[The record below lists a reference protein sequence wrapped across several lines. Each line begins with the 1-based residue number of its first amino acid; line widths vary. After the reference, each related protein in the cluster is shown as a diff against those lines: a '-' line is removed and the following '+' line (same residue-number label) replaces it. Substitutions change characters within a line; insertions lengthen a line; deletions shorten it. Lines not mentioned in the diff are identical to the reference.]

1 MSNPTDTPSRDG
13 DAPLR
18 VLVDEPPDPR
28 AADGE
33 GAPAVEPEA
42 AAGGPEAAAGEP
54 ESDAESPAAVEPED
68 DAEAIT
74 RVYGRPSRTIPLVLL
89 AAVGGYIM
97 MLTLGTALQLRLSA
111 MDEAT
116 ATTVYSR
123 ITTVSGILM
132 LVAIPLIG
140 ALSDRTTSRFGRRR
154 PWILGGYL
162 VSLACMAVIGIMTGH
177 LVIGAAY
184 VVGIT
189 AAQAGFNAYS
199 VIPVEGVPNKMRARV
214 MGFMGMMGALAM
226 SAGAAIAGRLV
237 GTPALMM
244 TVPVLLAL
252 ATTFPLIL
260 LYKDPQ
266 RDKDD
271 VPALDL
277 GGLIGGFFVDPRKH
291 PNFGWVWLS
300 RFLAGVAMTAFLAF
314 FVLYLITNLHYSPAE
329 AGARASLLSLYSV
342 LRARVDPPVH
352 RVGLAVGQDGA
363 AQALRHRLGRRH
375 GARPRHRRAGR
386 QLQPVRHRLDG
397 LRRRPGHVPHR
408 RPGPVRPGPAQ
419 RGGHRQGHG
428 GLRASPQPAQHPRPG
443 RGPLHPGRREQLH
456 APVGRRGRPVR
467 AGRPRHPLGQGCE
480 VARRWCG
487 APARPAT
494 GRARRP
500 PGPVVARDPT
510 PPGVRGPG

>member
-329 AGARASLLSLYSV
+329 AGARASLLSLYSAPV
-342 LRARVDPPVH
+342 SILLFTGSGWLSDKMGRRKPFVIGSAAVMALALVIGGRAGSFNQFVIAWMVF
-352 RVGLAVGQDGA
+352 AVGQAMYLTVDLALCAQVLPNEADTGKDMAVFGLALNLPNILVPAVAPFILGA
-363 AQALRHRLGRRH
+363 ENNYTLLWGVAAALCALG
-375 GARPRHRRAGR
+375 A
-386 QLQPVRHRLDG
+386 LVI
-397 LRRRPGHVPHR
+397 
-408 RPGPVRPGPAQ
+408 
-419 RGGHRQGHG
+419 
-428 GLRASPQPAQHPRPG
+428 
-443 RGPLHPGRREQLH
+443 PL
-456 APVGRRGRPVR
+456 VK
-467 AGRPRHPLGQGCE
+467 
-480 VARRWCG
+480 
-487 APARPAT
+487 
-494 GRARRP
+494 
-500 PGPVVARDPT
+500 
-510 PPGVRGPG
+510 GVK

>member
-42 AAGGPEAAAGEP
+42 AAGGPE
-54 ESDAESPAAVEPED
+54 SDAESPTAVEPED

-329 AGARASLLSLYSV
+329 AGARASLLSLYSAPV
-342 LRARVDPPVH
+342 SILLFTGSGWLSDKMGRRKPFVIGSAAVMALALVIGGRAGSFNQFVIAWMVF
-352 RVGLAVGQDGA
+352 AVGQAMYLTVDLALCAQVLPNEADTGKDMAVFGLALNLPNILVPAVAPFILGA
-363 AQALRHRLGRRH
+363 ENNYTLLWGVAAALCALG
-375 GARPRHRRAGR
+375 A
-386 QLQPVRHRLDG
+386 LVI
-397 LRRRPGHVPHR
+397 
-408 RPGPVRPGPAQ
+408 
-419 RGGHRQGHG
+419 
-428 GLRASPQPAQHPRPG
+428 
-443 RGPLHPGRREQLH
+443 PL
-456 APVGRRGRPVR
+456 VK
-467 AGRPRHPLGQGCE
+467 
-480 VARRWCG
+480 
-487 APARPAT
+487 
-494 GRARRP
+494 
-500 PGPVVARDPT
+500 
-510 PPGVRGPG
+510 GVK

>member
-33 GAPAVEPEA
+33 GAPAVE
-42 AAGGPEAAAGEP
+42 PEAAAGEP

-329 AGARASLLSLYSV
+329 AGARASLLSLYSAPV
-342 LRARVDPPVH
+342 SILLFTGSGWLSDKMGRRKPFVIGSAAVMALALVIGGRAGSFNQFVIAWMVF
-352 RVGLAVGQDGA
+352 AVGQAMYLTVDLALCAQVLPNEADTGKDMAVFGLALNLPNILVPAVAPFILGA
-363 AQALRHRLGRRH
+363 ENNYTLLWGVAAALCALG
-375 GARPRHRRAGR
+375 A
-386 QLQPVRHRLDG
+386 LVI
-397 LRRRPGHVPHR
+397 
-408 RPGPVRPGPAQ
+408 
-419 RGGHRQGHG
+419 
-428 GLRASPQPAQHPRPG
+428 
-443 RGPLHPGRREQLH
+443 PL
-456 APVGRRGRPVR
+456 VK
-467 AGRPRHPLGQGCE
+467 
-480 VARRWCG
+480 
-487 APARPAT
+487 
-494 GRARRP
+494 
-500 PGPVVARDPT
+500 
-510 PPGVRGPG
+510 GVK

>member
-33 GAPAVEPEA
+33 GAPAVESEA
-42 AAGGPEAAAGEP
+42 AAGGPE
-54 ESDAESPAAVEPED
+54 SDAESPTAVEPED

-162 VSLACMAVIGIMTGH
+162 VSLACMAVIGTMTDH

-300 RFLAGVAMTAFLAF
+300 RFLAGIAMTAFLSF
-314 FVLYLITNLHYSPAE
+314 FVLYLITNLHFTPAE
-329 AGARASLLSLYSV
+329 AGARASLLSLYSAPV
-342 LRARVDPPVH
+342 SIALFTGSGWLSDKLGRRKPFVIGSALVMALALIIGGRAASFNQFIIAWMVF
-352 RVGLAVGQDGA
+352 AVGQAMYLTVDLALCAQVLPNEADTGKDMAVFGLALNLPNILVPAVAPFILGA
-363 AQALRHRLGRRH
+363 ENNYTLLWGVAAALCALG
-375 GARPRHRRAGR
+375 A
-386 QLQPVRHRLDG
+386 LVI
-397 LRRRPGHVPHR
+397 
-408 RPGPVRPGPAQ
+408 
-419 RGGHRQGHG
+419 
-428 GLRASPQPAQHPRPG
+428 
-443 RGPLHPGRREQLH
+443 PL
-456 APVGRRGRPVR
+456 VK
-467 AGRPRHPLGQGCE
+467 
-480 VARRWCG
+480 
-487 APARPAT
+487 
-494 GRARRP
+494 
-500 PGPVVARDPT
+500 
-510 PPGVRGPG
+510 GVK

>member
-1 MSNPTDTPSRDG
+1 M
-13 DAPLR
+13 
-18 VLVDEPPDPR
+18 
-28 AADGE
+28 
-33 GAPAVEPEA
+33 
-42 AAGGPEAAAGEP
+42 
-54 ESDAESPAAVEPED
+54 
-68 DAEAIT
+68 
-74 RVYGRPSRTIPLVLL
+74 
-89 AAVGGYIM
+89 
-97 MLTLGTALQLRLSA
+97 
-111 MDEAT
+111 
-116 ATTVYSR
+116 
-123 ITTVSGILM
+123 
-132 LVAIPLIG
+132 
-140 ALSDRTTSRFGRRR
+140 TS
-154 PWILGGYL
+154 
-162 VSLACMAVIGIMTGH
+162 H

-329 AGARASLLSLYSV
+329 AGARASLLSLYSAPVSIV
-342 LRARVDPPVH
+342 LFTGSGWLSDKMGRRKPFVIGSAAVMALALVIGGRAGSFNQFVIAWMVF
-352 RVGLAVGQDGA
+352 AVGQAMYLTVDLALCAQVLPNEADTGKDMAVFGLALNLPNILVPAVAPFILGA
-363 AQALRHRLGRRH
+363 ENNYTLLWGVAAALCALG
-375 GARPRHRRAGR
+375 A
-386 QLQPVRHRLDG
+386 LVI
-397 LRRRPGHVPHR
+397 
-408 RPGPVRPGPAQ
+408 
-419 RGGHRQGHG
+419 
-428 GLRASPQPAQHPRPG
+428 
-443 RGPLHPGRREQLH
+443 PL
-456 APVGRRGRPVR
+456 VK
-467 AGRPRHPLGQGCE
+467 
-480 VARRWCG
+480 
-487 APARPAT
+487 
-494 GRARRP
+494 
-500 PGPVVARDPT
+500 
-510 PPGVRGPG
+510 GVK

>member
-162 VSLACMAVIGIMTGH
+162 VSLACMAVIGIMTDH

-329 AGARASLLSLYSV
+329 AGARASLLSLYSAPV
-342 LRARVDPPVH
+342 SILLFTGSGWLSDKMGRRKPFVIGSAAVMALALVIGGRAGSFNQFVIAWMVF
-352 RVGLAVGQDGA
+352 AVGQAMYLTVDLALCAQVLPNEADTGKDMAVFGLALNLPNILVPAVAPFILGA
-363 AQALRHRLGRRH
+363 ENNYTLLWGVAAALCALG
-375 GARPRHRRAGR
+375 A
-386 QLQPVRHRLDG
+386 LVI
-397 LRRRPGHVPHR
+397 
-408 RPGPVRPGPAQ
+408 
-419 RGGHRQGHG
+419 
-428 GLRASPQPAQHPRPG
+428 
-443 RGPLHPGRREQLH
+443 PL
-456 APVGRRGRPVR
+456 VK
-467 AGRPRHPLGQGCE
+467 
-480 VARRWCG
+480 
-487 APARPAT
+487 
-494 GRARRP
+494 
-500 PGPVVARDPT
+500 
-510 PPGVRGPG
+510 GVK

>member
-33 GAPAVEPEA
+33 GAPAVESEA
-42 AAGGPEAAAGEP
+42 AAGGPE
-54 ESDAESPAAVEPED
+54 SDAEGPTAVEPED

-154 PWILGGYL
+154 PWILGG
-162 VSLACMAVIGIMTGH
+162 H

-260 LYKDPQ
+260 LYKDPR
-266 RDKDD
+266 RDRGD

-329 AGARASLLSLYSV
+329 AGARASLLSLYSAPVSIV
-342 LRARVDPPVH
+342 LFTGSGWLSDKMGRRKPFVIGSAAVMALALVIGGRAGSFNQFVIAWMVF
-352 RVGLAVGQDGA
+352 AVGQAMYLTVDLALCAQVLPNEADTGKDMAVFGLALNLPNILVPAVAPFILGA
-363 AQALRHRLGRRH
+363 ENNYTLLWGVAAALCALG
-375 GARPRHRRAGR
+375 A
-386 QLQPVRHRLDG
+386 LVI
-397 LRRRPGHVPHR
+397 
-408 RPGPVRPGPAQ
+408 
-419 RGGHRQGHG
+419 
-428 GLRASPQPAQHPRPG
+428 
-443 RGPLHPGRREQLH
+443 PL
-456 APVGRRGRPVR
+456 VK
-467 AGRPRHPLGQGCE
+467 
-480 VARRWCG
+480 
-487 APARPAT
+487 
-494 GRARRP
+494 
-500 PGPVVARDPT
+500 
-510 PPGVRGPG
+510 GVK

>member
-33 GAPAVEPEA
+33 GAPAVESEA
-42 AAGGPEAAAGEP
+42 AAGGPE
-54 ESDAESPAAVEPED
+54 SDAESPTAVEPED

-162 VSLACMAVIGIMTGH
+162 VSLACMAVIGTMTDH

-329 AGARASLLSLYSV
+329 AGARASLLSLYSAPV
-342 LRARVDPPVH
+342 SILLFTGSGWLSDKMGRRKPFVIGSAAVMALALVIGGRASSFNQFVIAWMVF
-352 RVGLAVGQDGA
+352 AVGQAMYLTVDLALCAQVLPNEADTGKDMAVFGLALNLPNILVPAVAPFILGA
-363 AQALRHRLGRRH
+363 ENNYTLLWGVAAALCALG
-375 GARPRHRRAGR
+375 A
-386 QLQPVRHRLDG
+386 LVI
-397 LRRRPGHVPHR
+397 
-408 RPGPVRPGPAQ
+408 
-419 RGGHRQGHG
+419 
-428 GLRASPQPAQHPRPG
+428 
-443 RGPLHPGRREQLH
+443 PL
-456 APVGRRGRPVR
+456 VK
-467 AGRPRHPLGQGCE
+467 
-480 VARRWCG
+480 
-487 APARPAT
+487 
-494 GRARRP
+494 
-500 PGPVVARDPT
+500 
-510 PPGVRGPG
+510 GVK

>member
-1 MSNPTDTPSRDG
+1 MSNPTDAPSRDG

-18 VLVDEPPDPR
+18 VLVDETPDPR

-42 AAGGPEAAAGEP
+42 AAGGPE
-54 ESDAESPAAVEPED
+54 SDAESPTAVEPED

-162 VSLACMAVIGIMTGH
+162 VSLACMAVIGTMTDH

-199 VIPVEGVPNKMRARV
+199 VIPVEGVPNKMRARG

-266 RDKDD
+266 RDRDD

-277 GGLIGGFFVDPRKH
+277 GGLIGGFFVNPRKH

-329 AGARASLLSLYSV
+329 AGARASLLSLYSAPV
-342 LRARVDPPVH
+342 SILLFTGSGWLSDKMGRRKPFVIGSAAVMALALVIGGRAGSFNQFVIAWMVF
-352 RVGLAVGQDGA
+352 AVGQAMYLTVDLALCAQVLPNEADTGKDMAVFGLALNLPNILVPAVAPFILGA
-363 AQALRHRLGRRH
+363 ENNYTLLWGVAAALCALG
-375 GARPRHRRAGR
+375 A
-386 QLQPVRHRLDG
+386 LVI
-397 LRRRPGHVPHR
+397 
-408 RPGPVRPGPAQ
+408 
-419 RGGHRQGHG
+419 
-428 GLRASPQPAQHPRPG
+428 
-443 RGPLHPGRREQLH
+443 PL
-456 APVGRRGRPVR
+456 VK
-467 AGRPRHPLGQGCE
+467 
-480 VARRWCG
+480 
-487 APARPAT
+487 
-494 GRARRP
+494 
-500 PGPVVARDPT
+500 
-510 PPGVRGPG
+510 GVK

>member
-1 MSNPTDTPSRDG
+1 MSSSTDTFPPDDT
-13 DAPLR
+13 DAATDL
-18 VLVDEPPDPR
+18 LTEEPPTG
-28 AADGE
+28 ADS
-33 GAPAVEPEA
+33 EA
-42 AAGGPEAAAGEP
+42 
-54 ESDAESPAAVEPED
+54 ED
-68 DAEAIT
+68 DTKAIT
-74 RVYGRPSRTIPLVLL
+74 RTYGKPSRTVPLVLL

-111 MDEAT
+111 MDEAA

-162 VSLACMAVIGIMTGH
+162 VSLACMAVIGTMSNYV
-177 LVIGAAY
+177 VIGAAY

-199 VIPVEGVPNKMRARV
+199 VIPVEGVPNRMRARV

-252 ATTFPLIL
+252 ATTIPLIL

-266 RDKDD
+266 RDSAD
-271 VPALDL
+271 VPDLDL
-277 GGLIGGFFVDPRKH
+277 QGMVSGFFINPRKH

-314 FVLYLITNLHYSPAE
+314 FVLYLITNLHFAPEE
-329 AGARASLLSLYSV
+329 AGAKASLLSLYSAPVSIV
-342 LRARVDPPVH
+342 LFTGSGWLSDKIGKRKPFVIGSAVVMAVALV
-352 RVGLAVGQDGA
+352 VGGLADTFEQFVVAWLIFAVGQAMYLTVDLALCAQVLPNEADTGKDMAVFGLALNLPNILVPAVAPSILGA
-363 AQALRHRLGRRH
+363 DNNYTLLWGLAAALCAA
-375 GARPRHRRAGR
+375 GA
-386 QLQPVRHRLDG
+386 LVI
-397 LRRRPGHVPHR
+397 
-408 RPGPVRPGPAQ
+408 
-419 RGGHRQGHG
+419 
-428 GLRASPQPAQHPRPG
+428 
-443 RGPLHPGRREQLH
+443 PL
-456 APVGRRGRPVR
+456 VK
-467 AGRPRHPLGQGCE
+467 
-480 VARRWCG
+480 
-487 APARPAT
+487 
-494 GRARRP
+494 
-500 PGPVVARDPT
+500 
-510 PPGVRGPG
+510 GVD

>member
-1 MSNPTDTPSRDG
+1 MSNPTDAPSRDG

-18 VLVDEPPDPR
+18 VLVDETPDPR

-42 AAGGPEAAAGEP
+42 AAGGPE
-54 ESDAESPAAVEPED
+54 SDAESPTAVEPED

-162 VSLACMAVIGIMTGH
+162 VSLACMAVIGTMTDH

-291 PNFGWVWLS
+291 PNFGWAWLS

-329 AGARASLLSLYSV
+329 AGARASLLSLYSAPV
-342 LRARVDPPVH
+342 SILLFTGSGWLSDKMGRRKPFVIGSAAVMALALVIGGRAGSFNQFVIAWMVF
-352 RVGLAVGQDGA
+352 AVGQAMYLTVDLALCAQVLPNEADTGKDMAVFGLALNLPNILVPAVAPFILGA
-363 AQALRHRLGRRH
+363 ENNYTLLWGVAAALCALG
-375 GARPRHRRAGR
+375 A
-386 QLQPVRHRLDG
+386 LVI
-397 LRRRPGHVPHR
+397 
-408 RPGPVRPGPAQ
+408 
-419 RGGHRQGHG
+419 
-428 GLRASPQPAQHPRPG
+428 
-443 RGPLHPGRREQLH
+443 PL
-456 APVGRRGRPVR
+456 VK
-467 AGRPRHPLGQGCE
+467 
-480 VARRWCG
+480 
-487 APARPAT
+487 
-494 GRARRP
+494 
-500 PGPVVARDPT
+500 
-510 PPGVRGPG
+510 GVK

>member
-33 GAPAVEPEA
+33 GAPAVESEA
-42 AAGGPEAAAGEP
+42 AAGGPE
-54 ESDAESPAAVEPED
+54 SDAESPTAVEPED

-97 MLTLGTALQLRLSA
+97 MLTLGTALQLRLSS

-132 LVAIPLIG
+132 LFAIPLIG

-162 VSLACMAVIGIMTGH
+162 VSLACMAVIGTMTNH

-189 AAQAGFNAYS
+189 AAQAGFNAYA

-237 GTPALMM
+237 GTPVLMM

-266 RDKDD
+266 RERAD

-277 GGLIGGFFVDPRKH
+277 RGLFAGFLVDPRKH

-300 RFLAGVAMTAFLAF
+300 RFLAGVAMTAFLSF
-314 FVLYLITNLHYSPAE
+314 FVLYLITNLHFSPAE
-329 AGARASLLSLYSV
+329 AGARASLLSLYSAPVSIV
-342 LRARVDPPVH
+342 LFTGSGWLSDKMGRRKPFVIGSAVVMALAL
-352 RVGLAVGQDGA
+352 VIGGQASSFNQFIIAWMVFAVGQAMYLTVDLA
-363 AQALRHRLGRRH
+363 LCAQVLPNEADTGKDMAVFGLALNL
-375 GARPRHRRAGR
+375 PSI
-386 QLQPVRHRLDG
+386 L
-397 LRRRPGHVPHR
+397 VPA
-408 RPGPVRPGPAQ
+408 V
-419 RGGHRQGHG
+419 
-428 GLRASPQPAQHPRPG
+428 
-443 RGPLHPGRREQLH
+443 
-456 APVGRRGRPVR
+456 
-467 AGRPRHPLGQGCE
+467 
-480 VARRWCG
+480 
-487 APARPAT
+487 APAIL
-494 GRARRP
+494 
-500 PGPVVARDPT
+500 GPENNYTLLWGVAAALCALGAVVIPLVK
-510 PPGVRGPG
+510 GVK